1 MCIAVYIFLVIF
13 LFFDFAGW
21 FSAAFLVYLC
31 IFFFFLLYS
40 VNGKLINSSGA
51 IFQEKALFAHMY
63 IRTYIYIYIYMYIRP
78 PLLVGHSK
86 PFRRCCNIIWNY
98 VGISCFLCS
107 PFASVFFFCLFL
119 FAPVLGKCHENY
131 LLFNFVSSCICL
143 SASKCVFVVYS

>member
-1 MCIAVYIFLVIF
+1 MDVYCRIYLPCYFFIFWFRWLIFCCISCLFVY
-13 LFFDFAGW
+13 
-21 FSAAFLVYLC
+21 
-31 IFFFFLLYS
+31 FFFLLYS

-107 PFASVFFFCLFL
+107 PFASVFFLPFFIFPCARKMPWKL
-119 FAPVLGKCHENY
+119 FA
-131 LLFNFVSSCICL
+131 F
-143 SASKCVFVVYS
+143 

>member
-1 MCIAVYIFLVIF
+1 MDVYCRIYLPCYFFIFWFRWLIFCCISCLFVY
-13 LFFDFAGW
+13 
-21 FSAAFLVYLC
+21 
-31 IFFFFLLYS
+31 FFFLLYS

-107 PFASVFFFCLFL
+107 PFASVFFCLFL